1 MLYSDSKAEVVS
13 KVDLYI
19 SFIALIV
26 TNNKGVHGYVVTKL
40 NRDANL
46 YPHNARYNGISSKQ
60 KNC

>member
-19 SFIALIV
+19 RF
-26 TNNKGVHGYVVTKL
+26 TKNKRVHGYVVTKPI
-40 NRDANL
+40 RDDNL

-60 KNC
+60 RNC